1 MGIHPIDLQ
10 TLYSQMEKVGRQQG
24 AEQQLT
30 STIRDAQQDQ
40 NKLDAQR
47 KLSTVQGIEQSEDE
61 KLKINKDSHSQ
72 DDTGSGV
79 GGGQKKRFEADG
91 EEEDTFIKDPHLG
104 QTIDIS
110 G

>member
-61 KLKINKDSHSQ
+61 KLKINKDSQ
-72 DDTGSGV
+72 DDTGSGA

>member
-61 KLKINKDSHSQ
+61 KLKINNKILETYFSKDKFKNKCPGFFIQHIFSNSF
-72 DDTGSGV
+72 
-79 GGGQKKRFEADG
+79 KEKR
-91 EEEDTFIKDPHLG
+91 IKN
-104 QTIDIS
+104 
-110 G
+110 